1 MKKEEKLEKVST
13 GQGNDST
20 TGCLLDY
27 PYFTENYMTIAI
39 DLSEPQTLDI
49 NRKAI
54 QQIYFTV
61 NLERSGNT
69 LVFSI

>member
-27 PYFTENYMTIAI
+27 PYFRENYMTIAI
-39 DLSEPQTLDI
+39 DLSERQTLDI
-49 NRKAI
+49 NPKAI